1 MTISRNF
8 SSSWDL
14 KIQISLLRVTI
25 LISSSSLF
33 FQKRSVLWQVWLL
46 HQGYI
51 AEPSAGSAAAVAR
64 KNWHYFPSLHARPIE
79 RTHHRRQ
86 RSAKVEIFRF
96 PGRQT
101 NNYPDPRLLGWEC
114 KYDDVGNLFTTLL
127 SHIETIIG
135 IDIKPVC
142 ERECYR
148 SLERIRTAFEVRPVE
163 VWPRYDIRL
172 GLEETLLCWR
182 LTGCCGKTLL
192 RGINWP
198 LPKRAGSWLTGPN
211 HNRNGAWDRLEEKY
225 SIHQSRKK
233 CRGSTI
239 FVYLAA
245 QTATIVA
252 AMRYFCLAFLLVLS
266 LQTIPSAF
274 ALLIPTQVP
283 LILVMANY
291 ECSFNW
297 TSTPNTRKKTR
308 MARVGTLD
316 PCKNLSSKLSFV
328 SWKSWLIE

>member
-8 SSSWDL
+8 SLSWDL

-114 KYDDVGNLFTTLL
+114 KYDDVGICSQHFWATLKQLSESISNPFASGNATVHWNESEQRLRFEQLKFDHVTTL
-127 SHIETIIG
+127 G
-135 IDIKPVC
+135 W
-142 ERECYR
+142 
-148 SLERIRTAFEVRPVE
+148 
-163 VWPRYDIRL
+163 VWKKLCCVGDWL
-172 GLEETLLCWR
+172 GVA
-182 LTGCCGKTLL
+182 GK
-192 RGINWP
+192 
-198 LPKRAGSWLTGPN
+198 
-211 HNRNGAWDRLEEKY
+211 H
-225 SIHQSRKK
+225 
-233 CRGSTI
+233 C
-239 FVYLAA
+239 
-245 QTATIVA
+245 
-252 AMRYFCLAFLLVLS
+252 
-266 LQTIPSAF
+266 
-274 ALLIPTQVP
+274 
-283 LILVMANY
+283 
-291 ECSFNW
+291 
-297 TSTPNTRKKTR
+297 
-308 MARVGTLD
+308 
-316 PCKNLSSKLSFV
+316 
-328 SWKSWLIE
+328 